1 MYAGLAHRHALA
13 AERLSLSRARLNAG
27 YPLHPIKAWIVTSGE
42 AGHRTQARGLALAV
56 AGEAREFTVGL
67 RSPWRYLPGDKAP
80 FALQGLTADSDRPE
94 PPWPDLM
101 VSSGRRAAAVAIA
114 IRKASKG
121 ATLAVHVPDPHIH
134 PAAFDLVVCLNHDP
148 ASGPNV
154 LSLPTAV
161 HDLTPEKLAV
171 AAAQWKDRLREP
183 GRGLIGVA
191 LGGAAHRRAL
201 TLAQW
206 SEMFDRLGA
215 LALATNARL
224 AITPSRRT
232 ADDVRALLA
241 SRFAGDPDVFLWDM
255 RGDNPYRGIL
265 ALSDRMV
272 ITSDS
277 VSMIS
282 EALSTEAL
290 VEFYGRPGSPRHVRF
305 VDQLV
310 AQGALR
316 PFTGDPSP
324 GAPRA
329 PINATDVAAAK
340 VRDLLRER
348 LGPALEMA

>member
-1 MYAGLAHRHALA
+1 M
-13 AERLSLSRARLNAG
+13 N
-27 YPLHPIKAWIVTSGE
+27 PVKAWIVTSGE

-56 AGEAREFTVGL
+56 AGEAREYTVDL

-80 FALQGLTADSDRPE
+80 FALQGLTPSSDRPE

-114 IRKASKG
+114 IRRASRG
-121 ATLAVHVPDPHIH
+121 ATLAVHVPDPHIN
-134 PAAFDLVVCLNHDP
+134 PAAFDLVVCMNHDP

-161 HDLTPEKLAV
+161 HDLTPDKLTD
-171 AAAQWKDRLREP
+171 AAARWKDRLREP
-183 GRGLIGVA
+183 GRGLIGVL

-206 SEMFDRLGA
+206 SEMFDRLDA
-215 LALATNARL
+215 LARETGARL

-232 ADDVRALLA
+232 PDDVRVLLA
-241 SRFAGDPDVFLWDM
+241 SRFDDHPDVFLWNM

-265 ALSDRMV
+265 ALSDRLV
-272 ITSDS
+272 VTSDS
-277 VSMIS
+277 VSMVS
-282 EALSTEAL
+282 EALATKAL

-310 AQGALR
+310 GQGALR
-316 PFTGDPSP
+316 LFTGDPNAVP
-324 GAPRA
+324 PRA
-329 PINATDVAAAK
+329 PINATEVAAAK
-340 VRDLLRER
+340 VRALLRER